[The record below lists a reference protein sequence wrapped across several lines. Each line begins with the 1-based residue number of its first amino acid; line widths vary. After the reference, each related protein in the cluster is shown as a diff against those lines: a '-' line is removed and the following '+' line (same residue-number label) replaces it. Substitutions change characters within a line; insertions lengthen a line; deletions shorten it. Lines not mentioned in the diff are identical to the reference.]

1 MPFSAQDILDAGKVG
16 LDFFMAANPVDQV
29 FLERPLLKALQGKK
43 KTAPGAKQFIVEQLR
58 KSYQSN
64 FQWFNG
70 SSIVTYNRR
79 QTIEQANYA
88 WRSCHDGFALDE
100 DRLAQNGIIVYD
112 DANDITA
119 GSSAST
125 SDYGKSATMA
135 EKIQLTNLIEEQAES
150 LKLGFQEQFS
160 YQLHVD
166 GTQSTDAV
174 AGLDA
179 LVSLTPTSG
188 TVGGIDRSLAA
199 NAYWRNNVSTGL
211 TTTTSTGTILNQMEV
226 MFRQCM
232 RNGGRPDLIIAG
244 STFID
249 GYRNFVL
256 LTFGRMDFGPSNTKR
271 VEGGTS
277 ALTFQGVDVQ
287 WSPEFQ
293 QLDTLFGPATVW
305 EKRCYFLNSDYIRLR
320 PLQGHDMISR
330 KPPRAYDRYEYY
342 WGITWRGAM
351 TLTRSNACAVLSLA

>member
-1 MPFSAQDILDAGKVG
+1 MPFSAQDIQDAGKIG
-16 LDFFMAANPVDQV
+16 LDFYLAEKPVDQIA
-29 FLERPLLKALQGKK
+29 LERPILKALQGKK
-43 KTAPGAKQFIVEQLR
+43 KSAPGAKQFVVEQLR
-58 KSYQSN
+58 ARYSSN

-79 QTIEQANYA
+79 QTVEQANYA

-100 DRLAQNGIIVYD
+100 DRLAQNGIIVTD
-112 DANDITA
+112 DRGPTK
-119 GSSAST
+119 ASD
-125 SDYGKSATMA
+125 S
-135 EKIQLTNLIEEQAES
+135 EKIMLTNLIEEQAEV
-150 LKLGFQEQFS
+150 LRLGFQEQFS
-160 YQLHVD
+160 YQLHLD

-174 AGLDA
+174 AGLDS
-179 LVSLTPTSG
+179 LVSLAPTSG
-188 TVGGIDRSLAA
+188 TVGGIDRSAAA
-199 NAYWRNNVSTGL
+199 NAYWRNNVATGL

-226 MFRQCM
+226 MFRQCA
-232 RNGGRPDLIIAG
+232 RNGGRPDLIVAG

-256 LTFGRMDFGPSNTKR
+256 NTFGRMDFGPSNTKR

-277 ALTFQGVDVQ
+277 VLTFQGVEVQ

-293 QLDTLFGPATVW
+293 ELDSRYAPATVW
-305 EKRCYFLNSDYIRLR
+305 EKRCYFLNTQTITLR

-342 WGITWRGAM
+342 WGLTWRGA
-351 TLTRSNACAVLSLA
+351 LTMNRANANAVLALT